1 MSLASLCLVACSTV
15 APSPDTRHLHADKA
29 DLGDAIPSPVSIS
42 AVAQLP
48 KTTPKTET
56 YSVVVNNIKAQEL
69 LFALARDAKLNVD
82 IHPGIQGAVTLNAVD
97 QTLKQLLQRIA
108 KQIDMRW
115 ELDGNTL
122 AVMPDTP
129 FLRIYKV
136 DYVNLSREAAGT
148 ISANSQIN
156 TGVNGGTGMTVN
168 PSTTTAAGNVS
179 IARVEN
185 RAGNHFWESLEKNIK
200 DLLRETDKLLP
211 EGSSETLIQHVD
223 QQSTT
228 GTGTTTAATRNSRIN
243 VQTQP
248 PGIAGSPNPALLQQE
263 GTTLT
268 RKSTFREAASVIVH
282 AETGIVTVRATGRQ
296 HEKVQEFLDHVTNS
310 ARRQVMIEATIV
322 EVELGDAWQQ
332 GIDWSRLRTDGSGF
346 SIRAPVTA
354 NATHTQNPFVISYSD
369 KSNPLDVALTLT
381 LLEQFGS
388 VKVLSSPR
396 LSVLNNQA
404 ALLKVVENKVY
415 FTVKADLAA
424 ATVTGGQATKAITTT
439 PQSVSVGLVMMVMP
453 QISDSDVVTLNVR
466 PSITSIASYVPDPNP
481 EIAAIGNQIPEI
493 RTREIESTLR
503 VEDGQIAVLGGLMQ
517 EHANRN
523 TARIPGLG
531 MVPLL
536 GELFTRRDNA
546 THKSELVVFLRP
558 VVIRNGDEY
567 RPMREYL
574 PDEKF
579 FVPPQR
585 MPPFTIGQAQS

>member
-1 MSLASLCLVACSTV
+1 M
-15 APSPDTRHLHADKA
+15 HAAKA
-29 DLGDAIPSPVSIS
+29 NLTDAIPAPVNIS
-42 AVAQLP
+42 AVAPLP
-48 KTTPKTET
+48 KATPKTET
-56 YSVVVNNIKAQEL
+56 YSVVVNNIKASEL

-82 IHPGIQGAVTLNAVD
+82 IHPGIQGSVTLNAVD

-108 KQIDMRW
+108 KQIDIRW
-115 ELDGNTL
+115 ELDGNIL

-156 TGVNGGTGMTVN
+156 TGVNGGTGMAVN
-168 PSTTTAAGNVS
+168 PSSTTAAGNVS

-211 EGSSETLIQHVD
+211 EGSSETVVEHID

-228 GTGTTTAATRNSRIN
+228 GTGATTAATRNSRVN

-248 PGIAGSPNPALLQQE
+248 QGIAGSPNPVLLQQE

-282 AETGIVTVRATGRQ
+282 AETGVVTVRATGRQ
-296 HEKVQEFLDHVTNS
+296 HEKVQEFLDHVTHS

-332 GIDWSRLRTDGSGF
+332 GIDWSRLRADGSGF
-346 SIRAPVTA
+346 SIRAPITA
-354 NATHTQNPFVISYSD
+354 NATHTQNPFVIGYSD
-369 KSNPLDVALTLT
+369 KSNPLDVTLTLN

-453 QISDSDVVTLNVR
+453 QISESDVVTLNVR

-481 EIAAIGNQIPEI
+481 EIATIGNHIPEI

-503 VEDGQIAVLGGLMQ
+503 VGDGQVAVLGGLMQ

-523 TARIPGLG
+523 TSRIPGLG

-546 THKSELVVFLRP
+546 MYKSELVVFLRP

-567 RPMREYL
+567 GSMQNAL
-574 PDEKF
+574 PDDTF
-579 FVPPQR
+579 FAPSQGKQ
-585 MPPFTIGQAQS
+585 PFTLGQVSS